1 MRLAE
6 SKKLSVLRPMEEA
19 RLLTGLFE
27 ASRGFSGAGE
37 VPFAN
42 IAPATY
48 KEGMSL
54 PRKSKMKSPNQ
65 STSGELGHSVSPAG
79 AWVRLKTFY

>member
-1 MRLAE
+1 M
-6 SKKLSVLRPMEEA
+6 V
-19 RLLTGLFE
+19 GFE
-27 ASRGFSGAGE
+27 ATGRGQTFGWGFYASRDLLCAGE
-37 VPFAN
+37 DSFAN

-54 PRKSKMKSPNQ
+54 PRKSKMKSSNQ
-65 STSGELGHSVSPAG
+65 STSGELGHPVSPAG